1 MVEQPTDVVS
11 NTDDMV
17 IVHRVF
23 RREFQLL
30 PLMVRRVRDGD
41 TARAELVGA
50 HGEELITALH
60 HHHVGEDE
68 ELWPI
73 LEHRALPQIDLVR
86 RMQDQHDQMASLLAE
101 CHPLLTRWRRSASAE
116 HAEALGTALDAVP
129 TVLSEHFDDEERHIL
144 PLVRQCVTNAEW
156 AVLGRRGMASLP
168 KPRLLVFLGYM
179 FEDATP
185 AERTS
190 FMAHLPLPPRVL
202 YRLVGRR
209 KYEAERQAL
218 RADL

>member
-1 MVEQPTDVVS
+1 MVEQLADVVT

-30 PLMVRRVRDGD
+30 PLMVRAAPDGD

-50 HGEELITALH
+50 HGEELMTALH

-86 RMQDQHDQMASLLAE
+86 RMQDQHEQMAGLLAE
-101 CHPLLTRWRRSASAE
+101 CQRLMTRWRRSASSE
-116 HAEALGTALDAVP
+116 HAEALATSLDALP
-129 TVLSEHFDDEERHIL
+129 TVLSEHLDDEEKHIL
-144 PLVRQCVTNAEW
+144 PLVRQCVTNSEW

-190 FMAHLPLPPRVL
+190 FMSHLPLPPRVL

-218 RADL
+218 RAGL

>member
-1 MVEQPTDVVS
+1 MVDQPTDVVT

-30 PLMVRRVRDGD
+30 PLMVRAVPDGD
-41 TARAELVGA
+41 TARAEMVGA
-50 HGEELITALH
+50 HSEELMTALH
-60 HHHVGEDE
+60 HHHLGEDE

-73 LEHRALPQIDLVR
+73 LEHRALPQIELIH
-86 RMQDQHDQMASLLAE
+86 RMHDQHEQMASLLE
-101 CHPLLTRWRRSASAE
+101 DCRPLLTRWRRSASAE
-116 HAEALGTALDAVP
+116 HAEALGTALDALP
-129 TVLSEHFDDEERHIL
+129 TVLTEHLDDEERHIL
-144 PLVRQCVTNAEW
+144 PLVRQYVTNAEW

-168 KPRLLVFLGYM
+168 KARLLVFLGYM

-185 AERTS
+185 AERTT
-190 FMAHLPLPPRVL
+190 FMSRLPLPPRVL
-202 YRLVGRR
+202 YRLVGQR

-218 RADL
+218 RAGL